1 MKILDRYIIKSFLVP
16 FFATFFIILFV
27 LVMQALWLAF
37 ESIAGKGIGL
47 FFIFKF
53 LYYTAL
59 VVSSQALP
67 IAVLLSS
74 IMAMGNMSEN
84 YEFAAV
90 KSASISLM
98 RFIRP
103 LILLTVF
110 ISILNF
116 LSLNYIL
123 PYATL
128 KQKNL
133 TNNIKKKTPALALIP
148 GSFNSEIPKYQIK
161 FDEKYGKEKNLLK
174 KVLIYDLSSNKGN
187 KKIITAKR
195 GKIISEEGSKYMTLV
210 LYNGYYH
217 EEYIARRR
225 SINNLDKMPASN
237 ANFEEYTFNID
248 ISKFTDD
255 DLDEEKYT
263 KNYNMLSLKQ
273 LKDTIPIIKNSY
285 DEYLISK
292 AKSIYIKVNAK
303 ELYNQKKY
311 LDTIKLSPM
320 ILDNFDLVGK
330 ISLVNSALNKVK
342 SSNKNIRKDFKN
354 LQWKRKKLNLYD
366 IEFHNR
372 IAFSLSCFILFFI
385 GAPLG
390 SIIRKGGFG
399 LPMILAIIIYII
411 YFFVNTFGRN
421 LAEESTLS
429 AILGSWVATLIM
441 FPFGFFLTRRASKGM
456 GLFNIGVFLHPLAEL
471 INKSKKLYKKI
482 K

>member
-16 FFATFFIILFV
+16 FFATFLIILFV
-27 LVMQALWLAF
+27 LVMQALWMAF

-74 IMAMGNMSEN
+74 IMAMGNLSEN

-98 RFIRP
+98 RLIRP
-103 LILLTVF
+103 LILLTFF
-110 ISILNF
+110 ISVLNF
-116 LSLNYIL
+116 LSLNYVF

-148 GSFNSEIPKYQIK
+148 GSFNTEIPNYQIK
-161 FDEKYGKEKNLLK
+161 FDEKYGEEQNLLK

-187 KKIITAKR
+187 KKIITAKT

-217 EEYIARRR
+217 EEFIPKRR
-225 SINNLDKMPASN
+225 SINNMSKMPASN
-237 ANFEEYTFNID
+237 ANFKEYAFNID

-255 DLDEEKYT
+255 DLEEEKYT
-263 KNYNMLSLKQ
+263 KSYNMLSLGQ
-273 LKDTIPIIKNSY
+273 LKDTIPTMKISY
-285 DEYLISK
+285 DEYLTSK
-292 AKSIYIKVNAK
+292 SNSIYVKLYAK
-303 ELYNQKKY
+303 ELYQQNDSI
-311 LDTIKLSPM
+311 DTKQFTPV
-320 ILDNFDLVGK
+320 ILDNYDLRGK
-330 ISLVNSALNKVK
+330 LDVLNAAINNVK
-342 SSNKNIRKDFKN
+342 ITRKNIKTDTKN
-354 LQWKRKKLNLYD
+354 IQWKRKKLNLYD

-372 IAFSLSCFILFFI
+372 IAFSLSCLILFFI

-399 LPMILAIIIYII
+399 LPMILAISIYVI
-411 YFFVNTFGRN
+411 YFFANTFGRN
-421 LAEESTLS
+421 LAEESSLS
-429 AILGSWVATLIM
+429 AIVGSWVSTIVM
-441 FPFGFFLTRRASKGM
+441 VPFAFFLTRRASKGM
-456 GLFNIGVFLHPLAEL
+456 GLFNIDVFLQPLTRL
-471 INKSKKLYKKI
+471 VKKSKPSE
-482 K
+482 